1 MSTCPIVMQAIM
13 LPVAISRVK
22 PAWSNWVSAGVGPH
36 KYWKK
41 GGISLRYGGVKFGSQ
56 IGGIEIRG
64 KNVARGIGLGME

>member
-1 MSTCPIVMQAIM
+1 
-13 LPVAISRVK
+13 
-22 PAWSNWVSAGVGPH
+22 VGPH